1 MHVSYDSDESIYS
14 IHWQDVILLLESPVI
29 KKLIIK

>member
-14 IHWQDVILLLESPVI
+14 INWQDVILLLESPVV
-29 KKLIIK
+29 KKLRIR

>member
-14 IHWQDVILLLESPVI
+14 IHLQDVILLLESPVV
-29 KKLIIK
+29 KKLRIR